1 VRGCRDLI
9 SVIIMALGRT
19 DARMIMKPGDRV
31 LWVHSPRRSFLSGW
45 RVQKIP
51 GEIVRICS
59 RCLRI
64 RVFVGGKEKVVNV
77 DPDNVILRENQ
88 P

>member
-1 VRGCRDLI
+1 
-9 SVIIMALGRT
+9 
-19 DARMIMKPGDRV
+19 MKPGDRV

-45 RVQKIP
+45 RIQKIP
-51 GEIVRICS
+51 AVIVGVCR

-64 RVFVGGKEKVVNV
+64 RVFVGGQEKVVNV
-77 DPDNVILRENQ
+77 DPENVILREDQ